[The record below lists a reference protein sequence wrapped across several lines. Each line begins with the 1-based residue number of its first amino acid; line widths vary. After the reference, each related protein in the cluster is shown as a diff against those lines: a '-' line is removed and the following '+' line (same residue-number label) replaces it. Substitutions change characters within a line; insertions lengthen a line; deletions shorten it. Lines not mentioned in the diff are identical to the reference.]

1 MATNKTKRPEI
12 TKSVRPKTQIIDV
25 RDEYNEIKSF
35 PITGELPLTIYVN
48 KKEIVT
54 LMTLGH
60 YPESLVI
67 GYLRNQGFISRLD
80 DLESVHVD
88 WDTNSAAVKTNS
100 ILDDF
105 ENQLTHK
112 VVTSGCGQGTTFGG
126 VWDDLKNKNLK
137 AKKIKQSIIYKVLK
151 LLHEKNEIYRQ
162 SGAVH
167 GCAICDEN
175 NIIDFI
181 EDVGRHNAV
190 DAIAGNMWLN
200 NIESDNKIFYTTGRL
215 TSEMVI
221 KVAQMNIPYLI
232 SRSGITEMGLNVAR
246 ETGVTLIGRAKG
258 RHFLV
263 YHGSSNITY
272 DAKPE
277 PRKEGSSDI
286 WKRR

>member
-1 MATNKTKRPEI
+1 MTSNKTKRPEI
-12 TKSVRPKTQIIDV
+12 TKSERPEVKIVDV
-25 RDEYNEIKSF
+25 YDEYNQVKSF
-35 PITGELPLTIYVN
+35 HITGELPLTIYVN
-48 KKEIVT
+48 KKEVVT

-67 GYLRNQGFISRLD
+67 GYLRNQGFVSELTDI
-80 DLESVHVD
+80 ESVQVD
-88 WDTNSAAVKTNS
+88 WDTNSAAVKCLNN
-100 ILDDF
+100 LDDF
-105 ENQLTHK
+105 ENKLTHK

-126 VWDDLKNKNLK
+126 IWDDLKNKNLK
-137 AKKIKQSIIYKVLK
+137 TDKLKQSSIYKILK
-151 LLHEKNEIYRQ
+151 LLHDKNEVYRK

-200 NIESDNKIFYTTGRL
+200 HIDSKNKLFYTTGRL

-221 KVAQMNIPYLI
+221 KVAQMDISYLI
-232 SRSGITEMGLNVAR
+232 SRSGVTEMGLNVAK

-263 YHGSSNITY
+263 YNGHENIIYDKKPDPRPKSS
-272 DAKPE
+272 A
-277 PRKEGSSDI
+277 DI
-286 WKRR
+286 WKRG

>member
-1 MATNKTKRPEI
+1 MR
-12 TKSVRPKTQIIDV
+12 
-25 RDEYNEIKSF
+25 
-35 PITGELPLTIYVN
+35 
-48 KKEIVT
+48 
-54 LMTLGH
+54 
-60 YPESLVI
+60 
-67 GYLRNQGFISRLD
+67 FI
-80 DLESVHVD
+80 
-88 WDTNSAAVKTNS
+88 
-100 ILDDF
+100 
-105 ENQLTHK
+105 
-112 VVTSGCGQGTTFGG
+112 
-126 VWDDLKNKNLK
+126 
-137 AKKIKQSIIYKVLK
+137 KKIKQSIIYKVLK

-232 SRSGITEMGLNVAR
+232 SRSGNTEMGLNVAR
-246 ETGVTLIGRAKG
+246 ETGVTLNASAKG

-263 YHGSSNITY
+263 YHGSSNIKY

>member
-1 MATNKTKRPEI
+1 MTTNKTKRPEI
-12 TKSVRPKTQIIDV
+12 TKSIRPKTQIIDV

-48 KKEIVT
+48 KKEVVT

-67 GYLRNQGFISRLD
+67 GYLRNQGFISSLYDLD
-80 DLESVHVD
+80 SVQVD
-88 WDTNSAAVKTNS
+88 WDTNSAAVKTVSS
-100 ILDDF
+100 INDF
-105 ENQLTHK
+105 DNKLAHK

-126 VWDDLKNKNLK
+126 IWDDLQKKNLMTK
-137 AKKIKQSIIYKVLK
+137 RIKQSSIYKILK
-151 LLHEKNEIYRQ
+151 LLHDKNEIYRL

-167 GCAICDEN
+167 GCAICDKDQ
-175 NIIDFI
+175 IIDFI

-190 DAIAGNMWLN
+190 DAIAGNMWLDD
-200 NIESDNKIFYTTGRL
+200 IKSDNKIFYTTGRL

-232 SRSGITEMGLNVAR
+232 SRSGITEMGLNIAK

-258 RHFLV
+258 RHFLA
-263 YHGSSNITY
+263 YHGSENIDF
-272 DAKPE
+272 DAKPD
-277 PRKEGSSDI
+277 PRPDNSSDI

>member
-1 MATNKTKRPEI
+1 MTSNKTKRPEI
-12 TKSVRPKTQIIDV
+12 TTSQRPKSKTVDV
-25 RDEYNEIKSF
+25 YDEYDQIKSF
-35 PITGELPLTIYVN
+35 QITGELPLTIYVN
-48 KKEIVT
+48 KKEVVT

-67 GYLRNQGFISRLD
+67 GYLRNQGFVAELADI
-80 DLESVHVD
+80 ESVQVD
-88 WDTNSAAVKTNS
+88 WDTNSAAVKS
-100 ILDDF
+100 INNLDDF
-105 ENQLTHK
+105 ENKLTHR

-126 VWDDLKNKNLK
+126 IWDDLKGKNLQT
-137 AKKIKQSIIYKVLK
+137 KKLKQSSIYKILK
-151 LLHEKNEIYRQ
+151 LLHDKNEIYRK

-200 NIESDNKIFYTTGRL
+200 DINSENKIFYTTGRL

-221 KVAQMNIPYLI
+221 KVAQMNISYLI
-232 SRSGITEMGLNVAR
+232 SRSGITEMGLNVAK

-263 YHGSSNITY
+263 YHGHANIVY
-272 DAKPE
+272 DKKPD
-277 PRKEGSSDI
+277 PRPEGSPDI